1 MNPNPMHLPDACS
14 AIPLAE
20 FSALLGDFPV
30 NEARLAKIGI
40 EKVGTKLRGQSG
52 KFYRPSD
59 IPAARA
65 RLAFSIF
72 PQMAMVILANKEV
85 LRNAPPSPEV
95 KEALKNIDDVL
106 SLLPPL
112 DAV

>member
-1 MNPNPMHLPDACS
+1 MTTNPMHLPDACS

-20 FSALLGDFPV
+20 FSALLGDFPI

-59 IPAARA
+59 IAAARA
-65 RLAFSIF
+65 RLAFSVC
-72 PQMAMVILANKEV
+72 PQLAMAIQASQEA
-85 LRNAPPSPEV
+85 LRNAAPSSEV
-95 KEALKNIDDVL
+95 NEALKNIDDVL
-106 SLLPPL
+106 RLLPPL